1 MRWAALVVFFSLLS
15 TVLTAEID
23 DGEPFLQ
30 VMARSSVYNVGEKKA
45 IYCKG
50 LNLPEKI
57 VWYSPSGNIV
67 EGRSVKNTRVYVER
81 PKNETL
87 VSSLVPLIIHSTK
100 IEDSG
105 NWTCKAGSLSEKLE
119 ILVGEKVNLNVK
131 EDSFIGEEMKSAKM
145 DCIAKGYPKPVVQWY
160 KDLVPIVDDHK
171 KYIVRKREDNHQLE
185 IRNLTHQDTGE
196 YTCKVTQKALSY
208 YTYKRVFLTVQHKP
222 VIVNHDTNEVYYTK
236 YSSEEV
242 YAIVNKTKNITCSAI
257 ASPPPTF
264 RWNRRQNG
272 FDGDAI
278 EDEETVL
285 NSADGTTSVLQLRV
299 YNETYLGEYKCSVS
313 NDMGHV
319 SIVFDVQLGNKPN
332 PPDSVN
338 FMYATASEMTFN
350 VTCSTCNMAI
360 EEEDKSPDPKNLTV
374 IGYSFQLVPFQENYP
389 ADWDAATEFKVDIVW
404 PNETLFT
411 VGPLANKT
419 TYHVRVS
426 SRNAAGTSEW
436 VEVSPNPSTSF
447 AVKLVVSIVLLFGA
461 SVFTRCY

>member
-1 MRWAALVVFFSLLS
+1 MLFFSFIS
-15 TVLTAEID
+15 MVLTAATD

-30 VMARSSVYNVGEKKA
+30 VLAKSSVYNVGEKKA

-81 PKNETL
+81 HKNESL
-87 VSSLVPLIIHSTK
+87 VSSLVALIIHSTK

-105 NWTCKAGSLSEKLE
+105 NWTCKAGSLSENLE
-119 ILVGEKVNLNVK
+119 ILVGEKVNLSVK
-131 EDSFIGEEMKSAKM
+131 EDNFIGEESKTAKL
-145 DCIAKGYPKPVVQWY
+145 DCVAKGYPKPVVQWY

-185 IRNLTHQDTGE
+185 IKNLTHQDTGE

-208 YTYKRVFLTVQHKP
+208 YTYKRVYLTVQHKP
-222 VIVNHDTNEVYYTK
+222 VLVNHETNEVYYTK
-236 YSSEEV
+236 FSSEEV

-264 RWNRRQNG
+264 RWNRRING
-272 FDGDAI
+272 FDTEIIDD
-278 EDEETVL
+278 EDTVL
-285 NSADGTTSVLQLRV
+285 KSADGTMSVLQLRV
-299 YNETYLGEYKCSVS
+299 YNESYLGEYVCSVS
-313 NDMGHV
+313 NNMGHV

-332 PPDSVN
+332 PPDSVTFLN
-338 FMYATASEMTFN
+338 ASTTELTFN
-350 VTCSTCNMAI
+350 VTCSTCNLAV

-374 IGYSFQLVPFQENYP
+374 IGYSFLVVPYQESYP
-389 ADWDAATEFKVDIVW
+389 ADWDAATEFKVDIESPLDTV
-404 PNETLFT
+404 FT

-419 TYHVRVS
+419 RYHVRVS
-426 SRNAAGTSEW
+426 SRNAAGNSEW
-436 VEVSPNPSTSF
+436 VDVSPNPMTGLATRLATS
-447 AVKLVVSIVLLFGA
+447 LLLLFA
-461 SVFTRCY
+461 SVLAAF